1 MASEEYQMK
10 VRKEKKFQE
19 VEEIFKAYEDQ
30 YGGDRR
36 GSAVHQEKNNKV
48 LKVLQN
54 HNKNQQV
61 TEVLHVFSDYD
72 SIVQR
77 ESEGA
82 NDTLIQD
89 QEYYAQEYEES
100 KQEIENVIMEEKGD

>member
-1 MASEEYQMK
+1 M
-10 VRKEKKFQE
+10 
-19 VEEIFKAYEDQ
+19 
-30 YGGDRR
+30 
-36 GSAVHQEKNNKV
+36 
-48 LKVLQN
+48 
-54 HNKNQQV
+54 
-61 TEVLHVFSDYD
+61 HVFSDYD